1 MKILKHIKILLVV
14 GFAFIGI
21 NSAIASAPSIKVSL
35 DSAYLLMGK
44 TTPLHVELVNDAST
58 SGQLLIPKDSVCDKV
73 EVLRILDAD
82 TSNLGSGRQE
92 IKLDIL
98 LQSFDSG
105 MYRLNPIKYVEGG
118 ETISSNQP
126 VLKVLPVSIDTL
138 QTIHDY
144 ADVADIDRSFI
155 DYLPD
160 FVVDYGLWILAI
172 IVVLGIAAYVIYF
185 VTKKKTPFAFAQPK
199 PVPPYE
205 KALQELNQLRS
216 EKLCEQGRERDF
228 YTRLTDI
235 LRIYLQGRFGIN
247 AMEMTSTQIRNTLQS
262 NEETRLSKRHME
274 QVLEIADFV
283 KFAKVRPLPDD
294 NVRAFNSA
302 MQFIEDT
309 KPQPEPEP
317 ESESE
322 SEKETTE
329 GNKTETNKK

>member
-105 MYRLNPIKYVEGG
+105 MYRLNPIKYVEGS

-309 KPQPEPEP
+309 KPQPELEP
-317 ESESE
+317 ESESD
-322 SEKETTE
+322 SEKDTTE
-329 GNKTETNKK
+329 ENKTETNKK

>member
-82 TSNLGSGRQE
+82 TSDLGSGRQE

-329 GNKTETNKK
+329 ENKIETNKK

>member
-1 MKILKHIKILLVV
+1 M
-14 GFAFIGI
+14 
-21 NSAIASAPSIKVSL
+21 
-35 DSAYLLMGK
+35 
-44 TTPLHVELVNDAST
+44 
-58 SGQLLIPKDSVCDKV
+58 
-73 EVLRILDAD
+73 
-82 TSNLGSGRQE
+82 
-92 IKLDIL
+92 
-98 LQSFDSG
+98 
-105 MYRLNPIKYVEGG
+105 
-118 ETISSNQP
+118 
-126 VLKVLPVSIDTL
+126 LKVLPVSIDTL

>member
-14 GFAFIGI
+14 GFAFISI

-105 MYRLNPIKYVEGG
+105 MYRLNPIKYVEGS

-309 KPQPEPEP
+309 KPQPELEP
-317 ESESE
+317 ESESD
-322 SEKETTE
+322 SEKDTTE
-329 GNKTETNKK
+329 ENKTETNKK

>member
-58 SGQLLIPKDSVCDKV
+58 SGQLLIPMDSVCDKV

-105 MYRLNPIKYVEGG
+105 MYRLNPIKYVEGS

-309 KPQPEPEP
+309 KPQPELEP
-317 ESESE
+317 ESESD
-322 SEKETTE
+322 SEKDTTE
-329 GNKTETNKK
+329 ENKTETNKK